1 MPSKLTKAQKK
12 LAKVKNDISTI
23 LAKHK
28 VESALTLP
36 TEVREVLFVGFKLS
50 LIHSRRSQ
58 RCPCCKH
65 LSKEMKKA
73 NFMVVERL
81 IMQLIKMT
89 TSMAKCHFEMNV
101 VWSLTISIAFDKSF
115 HSSAFAV

>member
-1 MPSKLTKAQKK
+1 MPSKLTKSQKK

-28 VESALTLP
+28 VEAALTLP

-50 LIHSRRSQ
+50 FHSRRSQ
-58 RCPCCKH
+58 KCPCCKL
-65 LSKEMKKA
+65 LSKAMKRA

-81 IMQLIKMT
+81 IMQPIKMT

-101 VWSLTISIAFDKSF
+101 VWSLTISIAFDNSF